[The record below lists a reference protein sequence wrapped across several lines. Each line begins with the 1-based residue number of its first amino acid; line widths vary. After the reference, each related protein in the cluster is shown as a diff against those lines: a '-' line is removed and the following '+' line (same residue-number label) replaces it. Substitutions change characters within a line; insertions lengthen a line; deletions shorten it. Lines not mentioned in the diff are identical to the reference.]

1 MHLDAELN
9 DIKTK
14 SLKKI
19 IGLNKG
25 SNRVQFIFGSSRICL
40 ENVLD
45 CCEIVEVD
53 KVFGDIS
60 DILNSPVIDIKISR
74 TENYLTIL
82 DPEDDEEEFLG
93 PTIEYR
99 YYTIVTEEGQLSFRF
114 RASYKCGSFTMDAN
128 LHYNAR

>member
-9 DIKTK
+9 DLKAK

-25 SNRVQFIFGSSRICL
+25 SSKVQFIFGSSRVCL
-40 ENVLD
+40 ENVPD

-60 DILNSPVIDIKISR
+60 DILNSPVIDMKISDK
-74 TENYLTIL
+74 ENYLTIL
-82 DPEDDEEEFLG
+82 APEDESDSLFG
-93 PTIEYR
+93 PTIKYR
-99 YYTIVTEEGQLSFRF
+99 YYTIVTEKGQLSFRF
-114 RASYKCGSFTMDAN
+114 RASYKCGSFSMRAD
-128 LHYNAR
+128 HY